1 MPGCILRV
9 DGAEFD
15 PDAFLATSGMVT
27 DTIYRRGERRS
38 TNSVNTS
45 SGFTTLVC
53 DENELEQQV
62 RVAIEY
68 LRTNSEA
75 LGRLRGLHGVTAVL
89 LDVGCNFPIQRVVG
103 MFYRLPTALLAACSD
118 LGIEIELSVYATQ

>member
-15 PDAFLATSGMVT
+15 PDAFLATSGLVT

-38 TNSVNTS
+38 TNSVSTS
-45 SGFTTLVC
+45 SGFTTLVS

-62 RVAIEY
+62 QVAVEY
-68 LRTNSEA
+68 LLTNNEA
-75 LGRLRGLHGVTAVL
+75 LGRLRGLPGVTAVL
-89 LDVGCNFPIQRVVG
+89 LDFGCEFPTKGIAGRY
-103 MFYRLPTALLAACSD
+103 YRLPVSLLEACAA